1 MVRAEPL
8 RPKRLLCQEPE
19 PRRLQADRLPD
30 ALECGA
36 RHQAVLSA
44 IRESGRQNIDPIRFG
59 EPWPKGFFEAIER
72 RTVALQDYFDKE
84 IGRIKNS
91 G

>member
-1 MVRAEPL
+1 MLQIRERDGPSRAPAAQTL
-8 RPKRLLCQEPE
+8 AL
-19 PRRLQADRLPD
+19 PRARAAAP
-30 ALECGA
+30 AGGPAA